1 MKPVLN
7 EVAARVCERSGPLRQ
22 ACMARVAARASQSR
36 GSDRVGCVNAADGF
50 GRELSGGM
58 RKTITSAE
66 QGACTRL

>member
-7 EVAARVCERSGPLRQ
+7 EVAARVCERSALRRH
-22 ACMARVAARASQSR
+22 ACLTRVAAQSR

>member
-7 EVAARVCERSGPLRQ
+7 EVTARIRARSALRRQ
-22 ACMARVAARASQSR
+22 ACLARVAARASQSR
-36 GSDRVGCVNAADGF
+36 GSDRVGCVNAAHGF

>member
-7 EVAARVCERSGPLRQ
+7 EVTAPIRARSALRRQ
-22 ACMARVAARASQSR
+22 ACMACVAARASQSR
-36 GSDRVGCVNAADGF
+36 GSDCVGCVNAAHGF
-50 GRELSGGM
+50 GRELSGGT

>member
-7 EVAARVCERSGPLRQ
+7 EVAARVCERSALRRQ
-22 ACMARVAARASQSR
+22 ACMACVAARASQSR

-50 GRELSGGM
+50 GRELSGGT